1 MIDLRLKTGSLKI
14 DTIVWITIVWITIV
28 FNDTEKN
35 YITKRKQNSLTC
47 SFATKPSY
55 SEYKYYTAMNKF
67 RD

>member
-14 DTIVWITIVWITIV
+14 DTIVWITIV
-28 FNDTEKN
+28 FNDTEKK

-55 SEYKYYTAMNKF
+55 SEYKYYTTMNKF

>member
-14 DTIVWITIVWITIV
+14 DTIVWITIV

-55 SEYKYYTAMNKF
+55 SEYKYYTTMNKF

>member
-14 DTIVWITIVWITIV
+14 DTIVWITIV

>member
-14 DTIVWITIVWITIV
+14 DTIVWITIV

-55 SEYKYYTAMNKF
+55 SEYKYYTTMNKF
-67 RD
+67 RG